1 MRTII
6 SEILTDSLEAITPEV
21 VQQAFGLLKLAGEI
35 PASYSLKIFSG
46 SIVNS
51 RESELVAELYY
62 NENLI
67 CQRPLSYFSAD
78 GQEDRITNMEGFFFS
93 ANHVAGIASNKEKMA
108 VQELLGQTNVDDQNG
123 QSTKDESNNS
133 KNGVEVH
140 MQNQTKEETLIQTQK
155 LIQKATDFA
164 LRLELENRNMRPL
177 IRLLW
182 EAEEELDKLSE
193 SR

>member
-93 ANHVAGIASNKEKMA
+93 ANHVAGIASNKEEMA